1 MIIQLNQNK
10 ALIAQ
15 ILDEEYGI
23 DIDLMANKGVK
34 RLIRLLKSF
43 IK

>member
-1 MIIQLNQNK
+1 MIVQLDQNK

-15 ILDEEYGI
+15 ILDEEYNI
-23 DIDLMANKGVK
+23 DVDLMANKGVK

-43 IK
+43 VK